1 MKKEKKYLNFMGD
14 TQNYKFYGPL
24 PNPYGLRGNPDTQAN
39 SEQGGDGLNG
49 YYRNFKG
56 NKRSTKGNFLPA
68 VTYGGGFYNQTGD
81 EVTCQMCDNG
91 YPVSTLSVNGTC
103 PAGYT
108 VSDGSNPC
116 AGQTTVNLNQPQQ
129 QQSWWQRTFG
139 SNKPDMTG
147 WTPQQILDYNQSQA
161 LIRQQKWQ
169 NTGIAFNNAI
179 NAFSD
184 AYAKTGGFGN
194 QPTGNIPPPGGNVP
208 PPGYDPYAPP
218 QQAGMGT
225 GQVVGI
231 VLVAGLLIAGITY
244 SVASAGKEG

>member
-24 PNPYGLRGNPDTQAN
+24 PNPYGLRGNPDTDAN

-56 NKRSTKGNFLPA
+56 NTANRKGNFLPA
-68 VTYGGGFYNQTGD
+68 AQYGGGFYNQIGD
-81 EVTCQMCDNG
+81 DTVCQACENNA
-91 YPVSTLSVNGTC
+91 PISVLPVNGVC
-103 PAGYT
+103 PVGFS

-116 AGQTTVNLNQPQQ
+116 GSTNITLNQPQE
-129 QQSWWQRTFG
+129 QSWWQRTFG

-147 WTPQQILDYNQSQA
+147 WTPQQIIDYNQSQA
-161 LIRQQKWQ
+161 LLKQQKWQ

-184 AYAKTGGFGN
+184 AYAKTGGFSN
-194 QPTGNIPPPGGNVP
+194 QPAGAPPGNTIPPPGGN
-208 PPGYDPYAPP
+208 DPYDGAD
-218 QQAGMGT
+218 QAGLGT
-225 GQVVGI
+225 GAVVGI
-231 VLVAGLLIAGITY
+231 VLVAGLIIAGITY
-244 SVASAGKEG
+244 SVATSGQEG